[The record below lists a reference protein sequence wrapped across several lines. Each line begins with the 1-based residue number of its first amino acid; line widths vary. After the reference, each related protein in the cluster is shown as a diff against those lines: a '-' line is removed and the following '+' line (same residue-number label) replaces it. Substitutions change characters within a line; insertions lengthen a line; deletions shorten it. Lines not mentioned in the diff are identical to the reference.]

1 MMEEDEYNEM
11 NMEFDDTMSVNT
23 STSAYSNINTE
34 MRYNAMMNKDYHM
47 HEQLLPQTI
56 IKIVKSMT
64 NPQKDN
70 NDTEDTKTDSQ
81 SPSTPSSISPFT
93 ETGFIRCPY
102 EYEYNTVAMFI
113 DVSGFTKMTE
123 LLDQEGP
130 WGGEKVAFYLNRYLE
145 QVARIV
151 ASEGGDIFK
160 FAGDA
165 MIIIWP
171 LDEDIHGNNSLS
183 ASELEQAQK
192 LTMGKAIQCGLSIQ
206 KGLHK
211 TQFSSGVSLS
221 VKIGIG
227 FGSVKIVFV
236 GGTLDR
242 CEYLACGE
250 PLSQAFAC
258 ENNAEPGEVIIHRSI
273 DQTIDRDA
281 FQTKWISDTDCFKVV
296 KQLPGKKIRTKRKRG
311 KGKKY
316 RGGGH
321 TDGETVKRLN
331 QFIPQAAKTRLVH
344 RYRRW
349 HQESRMMC
357 VVFINLDFERFDKL
371 PINILQQIL
380 ETMQIALYR
389 YEGSLNKFMYDD
401 KGATAVAVF
410 GLPPICNFD
419 DAARGVYAALQIE
432 RVLKSLKGVKPELP
446 EHAAQAL
453 NLKKKISQTHTGS
466 LAQLQR
472 YHTGDVEPA
481 EDATEEEKDQ
491 TLVSALRLKKVS
503 IGVTSGRVYCG
514 LLGSGGSGCEYGI
527 LGDLVN
533 LSARL
538 MQHAGKPKEKGGLG
552 ANDGGVLC
560 SKGIKIQCDDCRN
573 LQFEKLKPI
582 RVKGKAE
589 HIEVYRPKHKAV
601 LGETIIYRSRYNIGF
616 EVEYNMVERKIKQ
629 MIHEK
634 GEARGAI
641 ICVEGHHWYGCTHF
655 AREIMA
661 RLRKYIYI
669 VGATAIKYEETQL
682 VVWQALMARMTREC
696 HLLHGDDEGFKDSV
710 YRFFSDTGMQDIL
723 PAIWVAND
731 LLG

>member
-1 MMEEDEYNEM
+1 M
-11 NMEFDDTMSVNT
+11 
-23 STSAYSNINTE
+23 
-34 MRYNAMMNKDYHM
+34 K
-47 HEQLLPQTI
+47 
-56 IKIVKSMT
+56 
-64 NPQKDN
+64 
-70 NDTEDTKTDSQ
+70 
-81 SPSTPSSISPFT
+81 
-93 ETGFIRCPY
+93 
-102 EYEYNTVAMFI
+102 
-113 DVSGFTKMTE
+113 
-123 LLDQEGP
+123 
-130 WGGEKVAFYLNRYLE
+130 
-145 QVARIV
+145 
-151 ASEGGDIFK
+151 
-160 FAGDA
+160 
-165 MIIIWP
+165 
-171 LDEDIHGNNSLS
+171 
-183 ASELEQAQK
+183 
-192 LTMGKAIQCGLSIQ
+192 
-206 KGLHK
+206 KGV
-211 TQFSSGVSLS
+211 QLS

-227 FGSVKIVFV
+227 FGSVKIVFL
-236 GGTLDR
+236 GGVLDR

-258 ENNAEPGEVIIHRSI
+258 ENNAEPGEVIIYRSI
-273 DQTIDRDA
+273 DEVIDRDA
-281 FQTKWISDTDCFKVV
+281 FDTKWITDTNCFKVE

-311 KGKKY
+311 KGKRKG
-316 RGGGH
+316 RFNNGGRNF
-321 TDGETVKRLN
+321 TDGESVKRLN

-349 HQESRMMC
+349 HQESRMMS

-380 ETMQIALYR
+380 ETMQVALYR

-432 RVLKSLKGVKPELP
+432 RVLKSLKGVTPELP
-446 EHAAQAL
+446 EHAEQAL
-453 NLKKKISQTHTGS
+453 KLRNKISQNHGS
-466 LAQLQR
+466 LAKLEE
-472 YHTGDVEPA
+472 YHSSQNQHENMSSMDGFSLNGDMNKSGKGRHIFPEL
-481 EDATEEEKDQ
+481 K
-491 TLVSALRLKKVS
+491 LKKVS

-552 ANDGGVLC
+552 VNEGGVLC
-560 SKGIKIQCDDCRN
+560 SKEIKIQCDDCRN

-582 RVKGKAE
+582 QVKGKSD
-589 HIEVYRPKHKAV
+589 HIEVFRPNYRAV

-616 EVEYNMVERKIKQ
+616 EREYELIESKIKQ

-634 GEARGAI
+634 GEAKGTI

-655 AREIMA
+655 AREVMA

-669 VGATAIKYEETQL
+669 VGASAIKYEETQL

-710 YRFFSDTGMQDIL
+710 YRFFNDTGMEEIL